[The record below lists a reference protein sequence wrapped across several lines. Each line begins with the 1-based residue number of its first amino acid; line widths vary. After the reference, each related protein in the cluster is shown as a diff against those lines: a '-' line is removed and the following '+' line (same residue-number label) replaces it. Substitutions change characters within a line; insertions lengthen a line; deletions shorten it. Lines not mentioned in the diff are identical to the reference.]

1 MVQEGAAYE
10 RQMPQANITPIAPDI
25 DPIAVARARRGS
37 TGGLFQRFDLR
48 TRLLQR
54 SLVTLTAESVAGASL
69 AAALESGMQKKRAG
83 DYVGLLVF
91 SGFEA
96 LVGAEGSGS
105 PATPSFLVLGL
116 RSYLDIDCLAGTA
129 CIVGDASP
137 EDLLRPQER
146 RVDRSGVATA
156 RTWTQDASRADHATR
171 VGLIQDAIRAGE
183 AEGAVLSIGLSKPTA
198 ADPFDIYRTCV
209 AQNPSPYGYVL
220 SVGDFHLVGSSP
232 LSFARIEG
240 DRVIVETDAGTRPVT
255 GDPHTDAVAEAELR
269 QSAKDAAEHDVVVQ
283 AELDALRPI
292 AAGGRIALPVS
303 REVRRFSHVM
313 HLYTVLEATLRDSSA
328 VAQALMGLAPAA
340 AVSGRPKLSAAR
352 LGLRV
357 EGAAR
362 GPYGG
367 FIGLIDQHDDADF
380 AVVIRSLWILNGIAS
395 LRVGGKVVAGSDAA
409 AEYAEALSKA
419 RFLVEAVEQAEGSRQ

>member
-1 MVQEGAAYE
+1 MLQ
-10 RQMPQANITPIAPDI
+10 PKITQVAPDI

-37 TGGLFQRFDLR
+37 AGGLFQRFDLQ

-54 SLVTLTAESVAGASL
+54 SLVTLSADPVAGASL
-69 AAALESGMQKKRAG
+69 AAALESGLQKKRAG
-83 DYVGLLVF
+83 EYVGLLIF

-96 LVGAEGSGS
+96 LVGAEAGVAPG
-105 PATPSFLVLGL
+105 TPPFLVLGL

-146 RVDRSGVATA
+146 RRDLSRVATA
-156 RTWTQDASRADHATR
+156 ATWVQDASQAEHATR
-171 VGLIQDAIRAGE
+171 VGLIQDAIRNGE
-183 AEGAVLSIGLSKPTA
+183 AEGAVLSIGLSKATA
-198 ADPFDIYRTCV
+198 ADPFDIYRACV
-209 AQNPSPYGYVL
+209 ARNPSPYGYVL
-220 SVGDFHLVGSSP
+220 NVGNFHLVGSSP

-255 GDPHTDAVAEAELR
+255 GDPNTDAAAEAQLR

-283 AELDALRPI
+283 AELDALRTI
-292 AAGGRIALPVS
+292 AAGGQISVPVS

-313 HLYTVLEATLRDSSA
+313 HLYTVLEARLGAPGA
-328 VAQALMGLAPAA
+328 VAQALMALAPAA
-340 AVSGRPKLSAAR
+340 AVSGRPKPSAAR

-357 EGAAR
+357 EGAVR

-367 FIGLIDQHDDADF
+367 FVGLIDRHDDADL
-380 AVVIRSLWILNGIAS
+380 AVVIRSLWISNGIAS

-419 RFLVEAVEQAEGSRQ
+419 RFLVEAVEQAEGSGS